1 MQKLIDITG
10 NRYGYLTVLGF
21 SHMEY
26 RKNGKSRSVWKCE
39 CDCGNIVLLRKD
51 QFIYP
56 YSNYR
61 SCGCWHRIESSRR
74 PKDKLGRFKKLERS
88 ENNDRKRRTS

>member
-10 NRYGYLTVLGF
+10 NKYHHLTVLGF
-21 SHMEY
+21 DHMEY
-26 RKNGKSRSVWKCE
+26 RKDGKSRSCWKCR
-39 CDCGNIVLLRKD
+39 CDCGNIIVIRKD

-61 SCGCWHRIESSRR
+61 SCGCWHRIESSKR
-74 PKDKLGRFKKLERS
+74 PKDKYGKFKKLGG
-88 ENNDRKRRTS
+88 ENNGRRSSS